1 MSETLLVEVCS
12 KILQQGVDSFKKA
25 ILKTRVLS
33 FYLIVLKKKGEVRLS
48 LGENIMVTI
57 VILMVL

>member
-1 MSETLLVEVCS
+1 MSEALLVENCS
-12 KILQQGVDSFKKA
+12 KILEQGVDSFKTA

-33 FYLIVLKKKGEVRLS
+33 FYLIGLKEKGEVRLS